1 MNVDNETIKIEFSNG
16 EQITIECS
24 KIFNQEFIRQYA
36 KQKKENIE
44 VVSSK
49 NPEQTEFEFNNPA
62 EKEQN
67 KKGKESTLR
76 ASIKTEYRKFR
87 LFAAFNPQA
96 KILLSK
102 VKVMTQINMNEFI
115 YFATIKEL
123 ERLFPNDEMTPEIAA
138 KLKKEFN
145 ELLGDNL

>member
-1 MNVDNETIKIEFSNG
+1 MDTNNNIVKIGFSNG

-67 KKGKESTLR
+67 KKGNEPTLR

-102 VKVMTQINMNEFI
+102 VKVMT
-115 YFATIKEL
+115 
-123 ERLFPNDEMTPEIAA
+123 
-138 KLKKEFN
+138 
-145 ELLGDNL
+145 

>member
-1 MNVDNETIKIEFSNG
+1 MDTNNDIIKIGFSNG

-49 NPEQTEFEFNNPA
+49 NPEQTEFEFNNLA

-67 KKGKESTLR
+67 QIGKESTLR
-76 ASIKTEYRKFR
+76 ASIKTEPRKFNTNI
-87 LFAAFNPQA
+87 AFNLQA
-96 KILLSK
+96 QLLLSK
-102 VKVMTQINMNEFI
+102 VKVLARISKNDFI
-115 YFATIKEL
+115 YFATVKEL
-123 ERLFPNDEMTPEIAA
+123 ERLFPNDEMTPEMIV
-138 KLKKEFN
+138 KLKKEFS
-145 ELLGDNL
+145 ELLENNL